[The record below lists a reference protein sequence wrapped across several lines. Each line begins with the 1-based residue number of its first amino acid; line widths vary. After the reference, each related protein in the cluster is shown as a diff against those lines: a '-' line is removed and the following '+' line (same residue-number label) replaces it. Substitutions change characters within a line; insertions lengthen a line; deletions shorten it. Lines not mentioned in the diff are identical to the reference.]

1 MYMISVYDEMGIP
14 NDSCLHLVYIMRLY
28 QYTGTTIVGRDF
40 YEMTLMKAN

>member
-1 MYMISVYDEMGIP
+1 MISVCDEMGIL
-14 NDSCLHLVYIMRLY
+14 NDLCLYLVYIIRLY